1 MKQYIIRRI
10 IIAFFILIG
19 VTVIIY
25 TLIRLMPGDYVES
38 TLANNPGVTEEM
50 ITNLKKL
57 YGLDTG
63 IIKGYFNWLRKAVTG
78 DLGDSFLYK
87 KPVTEVIKSKIWTSF
102 TIAFIAYVIQMLIAI
117 PLGIISATKQYSKT
131 DYFVTIIAFLG
142 ISMPS
147 FFFAAILQ
155 RIFAIQL
162 KVVPLQGMVTARM
175 DYEGLALILD
185 KAHHFILPI
194 TVLTVISIGSL
205 MRYSRTNMLE
215 VLNADYIRTARA
227 KGLSERTVVYK
238 HAFRNTLIPIVTMLA
253 GMLPGLFSG
262 AIITEGIFSI
272 DGLGLTAFKALH
284 AGDIPFLM
292 GFNVFL
298 AVLTLAGTL
307 MSDILYAVVDPRV
320 RLK

>member
-25 TLIRLMPGDYVES
+25 TLIRLMPGNYVDI
-38 TLANNPGVTEEM
+38 TLSMNPNVTEEM
-50 ITNLKKL
+50 ILNLKKL
-57 YGLDTG
+57 YGLDVG
-63 IIKGYFNWLRKAVTG
+63 IIEGYFGWLGRAIQG
-78 DLGDSFLYK
+78 NLGESFLYK
-87 KPVTEVIKSKIWTSF
+87 QPVAEVIKSKVWTSF
-102 TIAFIAYVIQMLIAI
+102 TIAFTAYALQMIIAI
-117 PLGIISATKQYSKT
+117 PLGILSATKQYSKT
-131 DYFVTIIAFLG
+131 DYAVTTVAFLG
-142 ISMPS
+142 ISIPS

-185 KAHHFILPI
+185 KAHHMILPV
-194 TVLTVISIGSL
+194 TVLTVISVGSL

-227 KGLSERTVVYK
+227 KGLAEKTVIYK

-272 DGLGLTAFKALH
+272 DGLGLTAFKALN